1 MSKQTIVKHAVE
13 VDGKVELCLNRDE
26 ARRLKRYFK
35 LRSKSPK
42 VFCLQYVL
50 AKTDVVR

>member
-1 MSKQTIVKHAVE
+1 MSKQSIVKHVVE

-35 LRSKSPK
+35 MRGKSPK
-42 VFCLQYVL
+42 IIRQQYVL